1 MTFSTPHC
9 IGASSEKEKVLT
21 RQTDSEPR
29 EGERDGLVDSMPF
42 QPLPHEGKRQRNSEL
57 GVDRR
62 WGVGLGLEVCGSG
75 RERQQDYDNPV
86 ICICSES

>member
-1 MTFSTPHC
+1 M
-9 IGASSEKEKVLT
+9 
-21 RQTDSEPR
+21 
-29 EGERDGLVDSMPF
+29 DSMPF

-62 WGVGLGLEVCGSG
+62 WGVGLGSEVCGSG